1 MAGGNPMTRYARQT
15 ILPQVGPSGQEAL
28 AAARVVVVG
37 AGGLAAPVLPLLA
50 GAGVGHIT
58 LVDADDV
65 ALSNLHR
72 QTLFTEADIGT
83 PKVTAAARALTARN
97 SACSVVA
104 WPVILGPD
112 TVAKLCHDA
121 TLVLDCAD
129 SFAASYVLSD
139 HCLHAGLPLISASA
153 LGFGGYVGGFCGG
166 APSLRAVFPDLPDRA
181 ASCDTAGVMAPV
193 VATIGAAQAQM
204 ALACILGLSP
214 SPLGQLV
221 SFDLASY
228 RFGGFR
234 FDTAPEP
241 DHGFGFVA
249 PSQIRASDWV
259 VDLRGPD
266 EAPTAATPT
275 ARRIILPDFL
285 RNAPRPTHQPR
296 AVIACRSGLRA
307 WQAATHLASYWHGP
321 ITLLAMGEPS
331 PLKGQTDETS

>member
-1 MAGGNPMTRYARQT
+1 MTRYDRQT
-15 ILPQVGPSGQEAL
+15 ILPEVGTTGQQAL

-58 LVDADDV
+58 LIDGDHVT
-65 ALSNLHR
+65 LSNLHR

-83 PKVTAAARALTARN
+83 AKVTVAARAMTARN
-97 SACSVVA
+97 SSCTVVCHA
-104 WPVILGPD
+104 VPLAPD
-112 TVAKLCHDA
+112 NVATLTQDA

-129 SFAASYVLSD
+129 SFATSYVLSD
-139 HCLHAGLPLISASA
+139 HCLQAGLPLISASA

-181 ASCDTAGVMAPV
+181 ASCDTAGVMGPV
-193 VATIGAAQAQM
+193 VAMVGAAQAQM

-241 DHGFGFVA
+241 DHGFSFIA
-249 PSQIRASDWV
+249 LSQIRANDWV
-259 VDLRGPD
+259 VDLRGQD
-266 EAPTAATPT
+266 EAPTVATPT
-275 ARRIILPDFL
+275 ALRIALPDFT
-285 RNAPRPTHQPR
+285 RDTPRPSHQTR

-307 WQAATHLASYWHGP
+307 WQAATHLATYWNGP
-321 ITLLAMGEPS
+321 VSLLAMGELS
-331 PLKGQTDETS
+331 PLKGQTNENM

>member
-1 MAGGNPMTRYARQT
+1 T
-15 ILPQVGPSGQEAL
+15 
-28 AAARVVVVG
+28 
-37 AGGLAAPVLPLLA
+37 
-50 GAGVGHIT
+50 
-58 LVDADDV
+58 
-65 ALSNLHR
+65 
-72 QTLFTEADIGT
+72 
-83 PKVTAAARALTARN
+83 
-97 SACSVVA
+97 VVA
-104 WPVILGPD
+104 HPVTLGPD

-139 HCLHAGLPLISASA
+139 HCLNAGLPLISASA

-181 ASCDTAGVMAPV
+181 ASCDTAGVMGPV

-204 ALACILGLSP
+204 ALACLLGLSP
-214 SPLGQLV
+214 SPLGQLI
-221 SFDLASY
+221 SFDLATY

-275 ARRIILPDFL
+275 AQRITLPDFL